1 MSQKTVKT
9 IPEEELNQLSKEQL
23 VEIIK
28 ALQEE
33 VARLKQIFKI
43 DSKTLSKPLSADIH
57 KKSENKKLLPQ
68 EEMQGHKEYH
78 FTKIMINIDF
88 Y

>member
-1 MSQKTVKT
+1 MSRKTVKA

-33 VARLKQIFKI
+33 VARLKQSLKI
-43 DSKTLSKPLSADIH
+43 
-57 KKSENKKLLPQ
+57 SESS
-68 EEMQGHKEYH
+68 
-78 FTKIMINIDF
+78 FATR
-88 Y
+88 

>member
-1 MSQKTVKT
+1 MSRKTVKA

-33 VARLKQIFKI
+33 VARLKQSLKI
-43 DSKTLSKPLSADIH
+43 DSQTSSKPPSGEIH
-57 KKSENKKLLPQ
+57 KKSEHKKVPLNL
-68 EEMQGHKEYH
+68 M
-78 FTKIMINIDF
+78 
-88 Y
+88 

>member
-1 MSQKTVKT
+1 MSQKTVKA

-33 VARLKQIFKI
+33 VARLKQSLKI
-43 DSKTLSKPLSADIH
+43 DSKTSS
-57 KKSENKKLLPQ
+57 
-68 EEMQGHKEYH
+68 
-78 FTKIMINIDF
+78 
-88 Y
+88 